1 MTKSHTI
8 RTHALTAAGARAMLD
23 AAQEKA
29 QEIGVP
35 QCLAV
40 VDAGGRLLAFVRMDG
55 ARPASVEIAI
65 AKATSAALRL
75 RPTSEEAGGD
85 AAAGA
90 RLSLASGGLITNI
103 GGGFPI
109 VVDGRTIGGIGAS
122 SGTVDEDS
130 ACAQAGLAA
139 FSE

>member
-1 MTKSHTI
+1 MMTSHTI
-8 RTHALTAAGARAMLD
+8 STRAISAAGARAMLD

-29 QEIGVP
+29 AEIGVP

-55 ARPASVEIAI
+55 ARPASAEIAI
-65 AKATSAALRL
+65 AKAISAALRY
-75 RPTSEEAGGD
+75 RPTSEEGGGD
-85 AAAGA
+85 PAAGA
-90 RLSLASGGLITNI
+90 RLSLTSSGLITNI
-103 GGGFPI
+103 GGGFPV

-130 ACAQAGLAA
+130 ACAQAGLSALG
-139 FSE
+139 

>member
-1 MTKSHTI
+1 MSTRHTI
-8 RTHALTAAGARAMLD
+8 STHALSAAGARAMLE

-29 QEIGVP
+29 EAIGVP

-40 VDAGGRLLAFVRMDG
+40 VDAGGRLVAFVRMDG
-55 ARPASVEIAI
+55 ARPASAEIAI
-65 AKATSAALRL
+65 AKATSAALRF
-75 RPTSEEAGGD
+75 RPTSEEGGGD

-90 RLSLASGGLITNI
+90 RLSLASGGLIVNI

-109 VVDGRTIGGIGAS
+109 VVDGHTIGGIGAS

-130 ACAQAGLAA
+130 ACAQAGLTAL
-139 FSE
+139 E